1 MCGRIAII
9 YDIHFIREVFRVTLD
24 GLADHRPRYNVP
36 PTALVPVVT
45 SEGGVRSLEPMR
57 WGLIS
62 AWSKD
67 DKPGYSTF
75 NARADTIAV
84 KPAFRSAW
92 TAKRRCL
99 IVAGEFYEWRKSDRQ
114 PYFIALG
121 NRQPMAMAG
130 LWEEWTPPA
139 GETVRLCAVI
149 TTEANALMA
158 GLHDRM
164 PVILG
169 PEDWASW
176 LGEEPLDDPAALLRP
191 FPPERM
197 TLWPV
202 DRRVGN
208 VRNDDPALIEPVR
221 VASL

>member
-1 MCGRIAII
+1 MCGRIAVI
-9 YDIHFIREVFRVTLD
+9 YDIHFIREVFRVTQDRLGD
-24 GLADHRPRYNVP
+24 GQPRYNVP

-45 SEGGVRSLEPMR
+45 SDGGARTLEPMR
-57 WGLIS
+57 WGLIPS
-62 AWSKD
+62 WSKD

-75 NARADTIAV
+75 NARADSVAV

-92 TAKRRCL
+92 KAARRCL
-99 IVAGEFYEWRKSDRQ
+99 IVAGGFYEWCKSDGQ

-130 LWEEWTPPA
+130 LWEEWKPPA
-139 GETVRLCAVI
+139 GDTVRSCTVI
-149 TTEANALMA
+149 TTEANALMHA
-158 GLHDRM
+158 VHDRM

-169 PEDWASW
+169 PEHLTSW
-176 LGEEPLDDPAALLRP
+176 LGEEKLDDPATLLKP

-197 TLWPV
+197 TVWPV

-208 VRNDDPALIEPVR
+208 VRNDDPSLMKPVHD
-221 VASL
+221 ASL